1 MDDSQFTNILNRLS
15 HEKRIDIRR
24 FHSKTPKG
32 ADVSS
37 WVDLL
42 QSAIRE
48 GVALSDPRW
57 RRLTVENRR
66 DRTVF
71 ALRAADQT
79 EPDEDFRLGLQLFM
93 TILGEE
99 DTE

>member
-48 GVALSDPRW
+48 GVALGLVRIC
-57 RRLTVENRR
+57 
-66 DRTVF
+66 
-71 ALRAADQT
+71 LRH
-79 EPDEDFRLGLQLFM
+79 RCM
-93 TILGEE
+93 S
-99 DTE
+99 